1 MFEKVNDLLPNGLSI
16 SKIIKKIASA
26 QKHGYISKCPRCG
39 WDLMHCTDDLTTFGS
54 LSRRAD
60 IYVCDE
66 CGMVEAMEDCYGL
79 EKLPLSEW
87 ALFDEGDEQDE

>member
-1 MFEKVNDLLPNGLSI
+1 MCEKVNDLLSNGLSI

-39 WDLMHCTDDLTTFGS
+39 WNRMQCTNDLTTFGS

-66 CGMVEAMEDCYGL
+66 CGMFEALEDYCGL
-79 EKLPLSEW
+79 KKLPLSEW
-87 ALFDEGDEQDE
+87 ALFGKGDEQE